1 MLRPPNLKRT
11 VVRVTLLIG
20 LSTAAGGTLAGPHE
34 RDPYESFN
42 RKIFAFNTALDDYL
56 LRPAAVVYR
65 DVMPD
70 FANKAVTNFFNNLR
84 DVPTLANEILQLKHY
99 EAARTTARIIFNT
112 IYGVGGLI
120 DVGTFFEL
128 QGSKEDFGQTLN
140 FYGVPQG
147 PYFMLPLFGPATA
160 SDAAGKVADA
170 FVDPLYGLTDTVK
183 FGLAGLKAV
192 DIRAD
197 IIPAENLVV
206 GDRYTFVRGAYL
218 QARDFAIMDGKVEN
232 DPFLDEQLDD
242 YE

>member
-1 MLRPPNLKRT
+1 ML
-11 VVRVTLLIG
+11 G
-20 LSTAAGGTLAGPHE
+20 LAAFTGGASAGPHE

-42 RKIFAFNTALDDYL
+42 RKVFAFNTALDDYA
-56 LRPAAVVYR
+56 LRPVAVVYR
-65 DVMPD
+65 DYVPD
-70 FANKAVTNFFNNLR
+70 FADKAVTNFFNNLR
-84 DVPTLANEILQLKHY
+84 DVPTLANEILQLKHV

-140 FYGVPQG
+140 MYGVPQG
-147 PYFMLPLFGPATA
+147 PYVMLPLFGPATA

-170 FVDPLYGLTDTVK
+170 FIDPLYGLTDEVK

-192 DIRAD
+192 DVRAD

-218 QARDFAIMDGKVEN
+218 QARDFAIMDGKVES
-232 DPFLDEQLDD
+232 DPFLDDDFDDELDD